1 MRICLSLFYAL
12 WTLFLH
18 ILQVLFKGARN
29 EHSKNCVEINVFL
42 YILEKNLS
50 CCSGRRESHGE
61 QGAPSEGFS
70 EMALR
75 QFSTV

>member
-42 YILEKNLS
+42 YILEKKPLLLQRKK
-50 CCSGRRESHGE
+50 GVTR
-61 QGAPSEGFS
+61 
-70 EMALR
+70 
-75 QFSTV
+75 